1 MYDNLIISKKIK
13 KTLEYVDKITINY
26 SHEYRYLKEN
36 INSSFFILLELSYRA
51 SIFKDINSMKE
62 MIVKIKIID
71 FYIKKS
77 LEYKL
82 INFKKFINIGNYLL
96 ELIKMIN
103 SWIDN
108 EKKRQSVS

>member
-36 INSSFFILLELSYRA
+36 INSSFFNLLELSYKA
-51 SIFKDINSMKE
+51 NIFKDINSMKE
-62 MIVKIKIID
+62 MIVKIKIIE

-77 LEYKL
+77 LDYGL
-82 INFKKFINIGNYLL
+82 ISFKKFINIGEYLL

-103 SWIDN
+103 TWIKN
-108 EKKRQSVS
+108 EKEKQSI

>member
-13 KTLEYVDKITINY
+13 KTLEYIDKITINY

-36 INSSFFILLELSYRA
+36 INSSFFNLLELSYKA

-77 LEYKL
+77 LDYGL
-82 INFKKFINIGNYLL
+82 ISFKKFVNIGEYLL
-96 ELIKMIN
+96 ELTKMIN
-103 SWIDN
+103 TWIKN
-108 EKKRQSVS
+108 EKEKQSI

>member
-26 SHEYRYLKEN
+26 SHEYRYLKNN
-36 INSSFFILLELSYRA
+36 INSSFFNLLELSYKA
-51 SIFKDINSMKE
+51 NIFKDINSMKE
-62 MIVKIKIID
+62 MIVKIKIIE

-77 LEYKL
+77 LDYGL
-82 INFKKFINIGNYLL
+82 ISFKKFINIGEYLL

-103 SWIDN
+103 AWIKN
-108 EKKRQSVS
+108 EKKKQSI

>member
-1 MYDNLIISKKIK
+1 MC
-13 KTLEYVDKITINY
+13 
-26 SHEYRYLKEN
+26 
-36 INSSFFILLELSYRA
+36 FFNLLELSYKA

-77 LEYKL
+77 LDYGL
-82 INFKKFINIGNYLL
+82 ISFKKFVNIGEYLL

-103 SWIDN
+103 TWIKN
-108 EKKRQSVS
+108 EKERQSI

>member
-26 SHEYRYLKEN
+26 SHEYRYLKNN
-36 INSSFFILLELSYRA
+36 INSSFFNLLKLSYKA

-71 FYIKKS
+71 FYIRKS
-77 LEYKL
+77 LDYGL
-82 INFKKFINIGNYLL
+82 ISFKKFINIGKYLL

-103 SWIDN
+103 TWIKN
-108 EKKRQSVS
+108 ETERKSI